1 MRKIALKTVNGFI
14 ERNELKFLPIKCIFC
29 ASINSHRTTI
39 RTGTTPCYIL
49 DLVCS
54 WSIVEKA
61 KNLNFDWCAKMYNLD
76 QSMLTTFLK
85 GKTILLTEIIKKV
98 GVSFFILL
106 FRLSMKK

>member
-76 QSMLTTFLK
+76 RSMLTNFF
-85 GKTILLTEIIKKV
+85 ERQNH
-98 GVSFFILL
+98 SFD
-106 FRLSMKK
+106 